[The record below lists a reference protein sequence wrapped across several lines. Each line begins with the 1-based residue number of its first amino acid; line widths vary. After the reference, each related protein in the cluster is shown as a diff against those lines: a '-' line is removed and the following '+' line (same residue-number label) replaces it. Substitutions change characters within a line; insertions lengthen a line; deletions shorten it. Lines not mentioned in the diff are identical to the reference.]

1 MYFDIFIAVAAVLL
15 VINVFV
21 VFLLK
26 RLAIRAKKKIDANV
40 ITQLSVYDD
49 LIVDKSAELVR
60 LTNELGAIVAPSYSD
75 DAVISTVSTPSANK
89 SKKKN
94 PNYIDNG
101 FCRKY
106 DLLKNDFTFNKEEV
120 IRKVIS
126 EHKQTNDAGIYGSIA
141 KKLDMETVYK
151 VINLSAEDGE
161 NFILEILV
169 GTEKN
174 VLAKY
179 MESNPKFDILLFKL
193 EVDRIA
199 KKTEKTVYVRTGN
212 KSDKFE
218 NVSPSIVTV
227 YDENICEGIVVICGE
242 IFYDYSLQ
250 KKEINS

>member
-26 RLAIRAKKKIDANV
+26 RLAIRAKNKIDANV
-40 ITQLSVYDD
+40 ITQLSVYDE

-60 LTNELGAIVAPSYSD
+60 LTRELAEIEVPSYSD
-75 DAVISTVSTPSANK
+75 DSEIGTGSIQTTNNSNK
-89 SKKKN
+89 RN
-94 PNYIDNG
+94 PNYIDTG

-126 EHKQTNDAGIYGSIA
+126 EHEQVNDSGIYGSIA
-141 KKLDMETVYK
+141 NKLNMDIVYK
-151 VINLSAEDGE
+151 TLNLSAQEGE
-161 NFILEILV
+161 IFILGILF

-179 MESNPKFDILLFKL
+179 MESNDDFDILLFKL

-199 KKTEKTVYVRTGN
+199 KKTEKIIYVRTGN

-218 NVSPSIVTV
+218 HINPSIVTV
-227 YDENICEGIVVICGE
+227 YDESICEGIVVICGE
-242 IFYDYSLQ
+242 IFYDFSLQ